1 MYESS
6 FFVFSQGFFIV
17 LVVYPRVAAN
27 FLFRY
32 RKISHDNMYLILI
45 WKRSINAKS
54 ITDTILDI
62 ASYDFSQ
69 SLIFFPSIWQRN
81 GEEYKIM
88 DAIVFV

>member
-1 MYESS
+1 
-6 FFVFSQGFFIV
+6 
-17 LVVYPRVAAN
+17 
-27 FLFRY
+27 
-32 RKISHDNMYLILI
+32 MYLILI